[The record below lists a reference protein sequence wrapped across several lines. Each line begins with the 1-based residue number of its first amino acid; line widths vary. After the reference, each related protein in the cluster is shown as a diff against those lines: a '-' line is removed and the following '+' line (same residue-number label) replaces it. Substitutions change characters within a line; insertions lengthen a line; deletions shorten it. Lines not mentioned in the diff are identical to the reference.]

1 MARRRKRPRVEG
13 KMKKFLA
20 VNIVV
25 LSICLCCQR
34 QKQIERT
41 KDAGVEVIINHIEPY
56 KIKGELGTPVLE
68 RIFSIDTEKEEM
80 LKCGLTD
87 IETFD
92 VDPEGNI
99 FIIQWQS
106 KDNFVFKFSPEGH
119 FLKSFV
125 RFGQGPGELE
135 YGGTI
140 LINPE
145 NEIMAKDPSKK
156 KFLIYDREGRF
167 LRETRLEKTYSLVP
181 LRNGKYLVFWG
192 ENTLEWRKQFVG
204 LCHSEFEDVKVLDT
218 FQYPNAL
225 NVKSPVNRDMMIYRV
240 SGDNIFIGNTAKRY
254 EIHVYDLDGN
264 LLRKIR
270 KNFKP
275 VAVSEEVKK
284 AYFELLPKGD
294 PITENFYFTEHW
306 PPFRGLYADDKGRL
320 FALTYEAGQK
330 PGEFMYDIFNSEGT
344 FIGRMSLANMKNL
357 CRPDSF
363 TVRAIK
369 NHLYAIQEKDSGY
382 KELVVYKMG
391 WK

>member
-1 MARRRKRPRVEG
+1 MEG
-13 KMKKFLA
+13 KMKKLLA
-20 VNIVV
+20 VIIVLFLV
-25 LSICLCCQR
+25 CLCCQR
-34 QKQIERT
+34 QSQIERI
-41 KDAGVEVIINHIEPY
+41 KEAGVEVVINHVEPY
-56 KIKGELGTPVLE
+56 KIKGESGTPVLK
-68 RIFSIDTEKEEM
+68 RAFSIDTEKEDI

-92 VDPEGNI
+92 VDAEGNI

-106 KDNFVFKFSPEGH
+106 KDNYVFKFSPEGH

-135 YGGTI
+135 CGGMV

-145 NEIMAKDPSKK
+145 NEVMAKDPSKK
-156 KFLIYDREGRF
+156 KFLVYDREGRF
-167 LRETRLEKTYSLVP
+167 LRETNLEKTYSVVP

-192 ENTLEWRKQFVG
+192 EDIPKWRKQFVG
-204 LCHSEFEDVKVLDT
+204 LCDSEFRDVKVLDT
-218 FQYPNAL
+218 LQYPDVFY
-225 NVKSPVNRDMMIYRV
+225 VKSPVNRDLMIYGA
-240 SGDNIFIGNTAKRY
+240 SKDNIHIGNTAKRY

-284 AYFELLPKGD
+284 AYFDLLPKGD

-320 FALTYEAGQK
+320 FVLTYEAGLK
-330 PGEFMYDIFNSEGT
+330 SGEFMYDIFNSEGI

-357 CRPDSF
+357 CRPYSF

-369 NHLYAIQEKDSGY
+369 DHLYALQEKDSGY
-382 KELVVYKMG
+382 KELVVYNIA